1 MGFGS
6 EDLGTLSRGF
16 GHVKTAP
23 RANVKG
29 LGVSVFGLGF
39 TVKVHLNRRADA
51 YARARSDRTYQEGR
65 CDACTSKNAMDHII
79 QLHLA
84 VVGIL

>member
-1 MGFGS
+1 M
-6 EDLGTLSRGF
+6 
-16 GHVKTAP
+16 KTAP

-29 LGVSVFGLGF
+29 LGVSMFGLGF
-39 TVKVHLNRRADA
+39 TVKVERVLFIGTPSVTLALVHLNRRADA
-51 YARARSDRTYQEGR
+51 YARAGSDRTYQEGR
-65 CDACTSKNAMDHII
+65 CDACTSNNAIDHII